1 MRKTSKRNHVS
12 KSSFWKSS
20 WLKIFCLC
28 LVGLLTA
35 NCIRFHPKPVT
46 AARTLADFESRRL
59 DDEEV
64 KKFLLANQ
72 VTKEWPPKSWDLQSL
87 TFVAFYYHPDLDL
100 ARAQW
105 GVAQAGRIT
114 AGERPN
120 PSASVLMGYNSTTP
134 VSEVTPWI
142 PEAALEIPVETAG
155 KRGYRISQA
164 RHLSEVARL
173 NILSVAWE
181 VRSRLR
187 QAFLDLYAARETEL
201 LLSQQQSIQ
210 ADNVRIL
217 EAQLAAGEVSPYEVT
232 QARIALDNSRLAAL
246 DAANQSAK
254 ARIHLADALG
264 VPVKALD
271 SVALS
276 FDGFVQVRPD
286 VPSNEIRR
294 RALVNRSDILSA
306 LSEYEASQAA
316 LRLEIAKQYP
326 DIDLGPDY
334 QLDQTDN
341 KWTLGLSLILPLLS
355 RNKGPIAEAEARRA
369 ETAARFQALQ
379 AKVIGEIE
387 SAVAACRSAI
397 EKAKVAD
404 ELLENRKK
412 QETSAKAKYEF
423 GEISK
428 LELLGVQL
436 ELASIALARLD
447 ALVKAQQAIGELENA
462 IQSPLDLKGW
472 VFETPGRAS
481 GQAKERKNE

>member
-1 MRKTSKRNHVS
+1 
-12 KSSFWKSS
+12 
-20 WLKIFCLC
+20 
-28 LVGLLTA
+28 
-35 NCIRFHPKPVT
+35 
-46 AARTLADFESRRL
+46 
-59 DDEEV
+59 
-64 KKFLLANQ
+64 
-72 VTKEWPPKSWDLQSL
+72 
-87 TFVAFYYHPDLDL
+87 
-100 ARAQW
+100 
-105 GVAQAGRIT
+105 
-114 AGERPN
+114 
-120 PSASVLMGYNSTTP
+120 
-134 VSEVTPWI
+134 
-142 PEAALEIPVETAG
+142 
-155 KRGYRISQA
+155 
-164 RHLSEVARL
+164 
-173 NILSVAWE
+173 
-181 VRSRLR
+181 LR

-286 VPSNEIRR
+286 LPSNEIRR

-326 DIDLGPDY
+326 DINLGPDY

-423 GEISK
+423 GDISK

-472 VFETPGRAS
+472 AFETPGRSS